1 MSDLA
6 ATLIMAGCVAASA
19 LWFGWM
25 VRGYHDRGKGSLCDE
40 HRRLTVYVTV
50 SEEHTG
56 TVCRVC
62 QLEDEVER
70 LNYDLNEHVATMQE
84 CLKLA
89 KGDKIVHSTLP
100 EELLKALEQ
109 VWRSRFR
116 MEAALEEVSRC
127 DSCPTCRMTAR
138 RALEGEA

>member
-1 MSDLA
+1 MNDIA
-6 ATLIMAGCVAASA
+6 VIAFIMLSNAFGIWCGWTIRGC
-19 LWFGWM
+19 
-25 VRGYHDRGKGSLCDE
+25 HDKRKGSLCDE
-40 HRRLTVYVTV
+40 HRRLNIYVTV

-56 TVCRVC
+56 TICRVC

-89 KGDKIVHSTLP
+89 KGDKIVHSTLR
-100 EELLKALEQ
+100 EELLKALER

-116 MEAALEEVSRC
+116 MEPALEEVSRC
-127 DSCPTCRMTAR
+127 DECQTCRMTAR
-138 RALEGEA
+138 RAIEGEV